1 MNELNTLETRLNNLL
16 EQDIIKTN
24 GIREKDDKG
33 KHTTTSRNLFVLND
47 KRIVID
53 EPGIRWVASFEMNSD
68 LNSVFSKISELEKEC
83 KYTTCTHENR
93 NGCKVLEAIDNG
105 EISEE
110 EFQKAKNGS
119 SNTNESADMENGEL
133 LAEMSNMYVD
143 DIFEFNF

>member
-53 EPGIRWVASFEMNSD
+53 EPGIRSVASFEMNSD

-110 EFQKAKNGS
+110 EFKRYKKLKDKELRKN
-119 SNTNESADMENGEL
+119 SNFLKNRKH
-133 LAEMSNMYVD
+133 
-143 DIFEFNF
+143 